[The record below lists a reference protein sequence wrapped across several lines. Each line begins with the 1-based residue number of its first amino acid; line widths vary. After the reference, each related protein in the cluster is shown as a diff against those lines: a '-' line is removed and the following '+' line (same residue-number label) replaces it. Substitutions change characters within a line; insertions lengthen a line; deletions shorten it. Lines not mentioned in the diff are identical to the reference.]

1 MVKRSDKEI
10 YLSAKKKTWKFN
22 IVIFQENDEY
32 KICLHAVALSTRP
45 ALIKTI
51 WLIQFRNKRYKYIQH

>member
-1 MVKRSDKEI
+1 MEVQYSYFSRKSE
-10 YLSAKKKTWKFN
+10 
-22 IVIFQENDEY
+22 ENDEY

-51 WLIQFRNKRYKYIQH
+51 WLIQFRNKKI